1 MTLLLVLLIVILI
14 VGLSVIAAILGALG
28 GQHNITI
35 RRLGVP
41 GVITLG
47 SLLLRFSPWAVLL
60 MGMSGGMSI
69 GYGLPSFNG
78 PNGTM
83 DDEGSALGKVVWR
96 IIPNMYW
103 ANVITRGV
111 VGLVTMIPVVI
122 YAVIGGHLLR
132 GLESTMV
139 VMGCDAFFSWEGYG
153 TVRMFG
159 KDLIVSD
166 LIYYGVVAL
175 ASFYALAK

>member
-1 MTLLLVLLIVILI
+1 MSLIILISVVILLLVLSLV
-14 VGLSVIAAILGALG
+14 AAYLGALG

-47 SLLLRFSPWAVLL
+47 SLLLRFSPWCILL
-60 MGMSGGMSI
+60 MGMFGGMSI

-83 DDEGSALGKVVWR
+83 DDEGSALGKLVWR

-103 ANVITRGV
+103 ANVIVRGI

-122 YAVIGGHLLR
+122 YAIIGGHLLR
-132 GLESTMV
+132 GLESVIV
-139 VMGCDAFFSWEGYG
+139 VRCCDAFFSWEGYG
-153 TVRMFG
+153 SVRLFG

-166 LIYYGVVAL
+166 LIYYGVVAA
-175 ASFYALAK
+175 ASFYAIAK